1 MTVTQ
6 SRALARDYGVYA
18 ALLILI
24 LLNLIFTRDFSTP
37 DNLRAQAG
45 QFVPVLVVAL
55 GMALVV
61 GTGGIDASAG
71 SIIALTVV
79 LLPVLRPYGPVVAI
93 LLCLVVGVLAGLVS
107 GSLVAVLGLPPIVA
121 TLAVLVGV
129 RGLAVLLAG
138 RTFVSPP
145 PTLGGI
151 GIAVL
156 LAVAVAFLVDRTAYG
171 HQLKA
176 VGVSRTASLH
186 TGLPVRRVLV
196 TTYVLSGLLA
206 AVAGLL
212 TTPVTPGPVR
222 TGELVPI
229 TAITAVALGG
239 TPLAGGHVRILAT
252 TAGALVTQLVIATLT
267 ENGVPTPVAQMA
279 QALVLVV
286 VLAVQRG
293 GVN

>member
-18 ALLILI
+18 ALLVLI
-24 LLNLIFTRDFSTP
+24 LVNLIFTHGFLSS
-37 DNLRAQAG
+37 DNLRSQAE
-45 QFVPVLVVAL
+45 QLVPVVVVAL

-79 LLPVLRPYGPVVAI
+79 LLPVLRPYGSVVAI

-129 RGLAVLLAG
+129 RGLAVLLASG
-138 RTFVSPP
+138 TFDSAPP
-145 PTLGGI
+145 PLGGV
-151 GIAVL
+151 GIAVG
-156 LAVAVAFLVDRTAYG
+156 LALVVAFMVDRTTYG

-176 VGVSRTASLH
+176 VGVSRSASLH

-222 TGELVPI
+222 TGEMVPLS
-229 TAITAVALGG
+229 AITAVAVGG

-252 TAGALVTQLVIATLT
+252 TAGALVTQLVIATLAG
-267 ENGVPTPVAQMA
+267 NGVPAPVAQMA
-279 QALVLVV
+279 QAVVLVV
-286 VLAVQRG
+286 VLSVQRG
-293 GVN
+293 GMS